1 MFYRLYTKFPSMLHF
16 MIFSS
21 YIFVRVGA
29 FSTLKFYFM
38 QAIKMLTTDAPL
50 LLYERE
56 VSP

>member
-1 MFYRLYTKFPSMLHF
+1 MLHF

-21 YIFVRVGA
+21 YMFVQAGA

-50 LLYERE
+50 LLYKRE
-56 VSP
+56 VNPYSAEFLKIY